1 MDDEQSRLTRD
12 MVLKLTRIDT
22 IITKIKSRNGIV
34 SSRVA
39 PCMGESKFV
48 AFKYHNI
55 HTHTRD
61 KREGQASNS
70 ICAKTK
76 PILKMPGQNPE
87 F

>member
-22 IITKIKSRNGIV
+22 IITKIKSRDGIV

-55 HTHTRD
+55 HTHTHVTRG
-61 KREGQASNS
+61 RARQAIQFVPRPN
-70 ICAKTK
+70 
-76 PILKMPGQNPE
+76 QY
-87 F
+87 